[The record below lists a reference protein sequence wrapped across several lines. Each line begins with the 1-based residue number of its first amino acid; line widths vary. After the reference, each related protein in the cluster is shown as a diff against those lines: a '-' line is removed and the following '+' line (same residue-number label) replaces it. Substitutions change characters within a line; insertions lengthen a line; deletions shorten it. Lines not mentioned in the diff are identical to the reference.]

1 MYTLDDISKFNK
13 DNWKLVPQTPG
24 VYLIRLLSASGNF
37 QKINRVINTDDNGLL
52 YIGKSENLRTRIKS
66 LTKTIN
72 NLDSTNNHIFGV
84 KYNRNSLFKKTFLPK
99 QLSIIFTTETNCKN
113 KEDELL
119 KNYLHKFGEL
129 PPFNS
134 NFPK

>member
-52 YIGKSENLRTRIKS
+52 YIGKSENLRT
-66 LTKTIN
+66 
-72 NLDSTNNHIFGV
+72 
-84 KYNRNSLFKKTFLPK
+84 
-99 QLSIIFTTETNCKN
+99 
-113 KEDELL
+113 
-119 KNYLHKFGEL
+119 
-129 PPFNS
+129 
-134 NFPK
+134 